1 MDRKDEAR
9 LWLLHALKSLLAAE
23 VLLREEL
30 PLDAVSR
37 AYFAMVSAV
46 RAALASLEE
55 QSAGAFDVAETF
67 KTRVA
72 DALELSRENRRA
84 LIIVQDLRRRTEESL
99 EWRVDGETAAVCLED
114 AKSFVN
120 ELEEKVNSRLE
131 A

>member
-1 MDRKDEAR
+1 MSHLEEAR
-9 LWLLHALKSLLAAE
+9 LWLLQAVKSLSAAD

-37 AYFAMVSAV
+37 AYFAMVYAV

-55 QSAGAFDVAETF
+55 PSEGALDIVDTF
-67 KTRVA
+67 KMRVA
-72 DALELSRENRRA
+72 DALEISRENRRA
-84 LIIVQDLRRRTEESL
+84 LVIVRDLRNRTEESL
-99 EWRVDGETAAVCLED
+99 EWRVDSETAAVCLED

-120 ELEEKVNSRLE
+120 ELEEKVNSKLG

>member
-1 MDRKDEAR
+1 MSELEVAR
-9 LWLLHALKSLLAAE
+9 LWLLHAVKSLLAAE

-37 AYFAMVSAV
+37 AYFAMVYAV

-55 QSAGAFDVAETF
+55 PASGPLDIVDTFKARVAEP
-67 KTRVA
+67 
-72 DALELSRENRRA
+72 LEISKENRRA
-84 LIIVQDLRRRTEESL
+84 LVIVGDLRKRAEDSL
-99 EWRVDGETAAVCLED
+99 EWRVDKETASVCLED